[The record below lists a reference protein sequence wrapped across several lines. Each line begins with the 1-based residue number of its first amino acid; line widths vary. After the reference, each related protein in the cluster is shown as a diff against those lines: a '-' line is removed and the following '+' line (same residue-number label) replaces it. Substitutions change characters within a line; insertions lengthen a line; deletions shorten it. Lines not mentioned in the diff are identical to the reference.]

1 MKCRHAKNA
10 DLENV
15 SNILASAF
23 SEEPVHKLIFP
34 GRDRDS
40 LIDVLR
46 NFFRIYVN
54 LASKYG
60 GILLTENNAGT
71 LVYFRPESMA
81 MPKEELTKIDSQL
94 RKVCGSDYSKA
105 VAFIDGLEQ
114 HHPQTFHHYYISLLA
129 VKRSCRGRGLV
140 DDLFGEFNSI
150 LDKANLPC
158 YAECTRFSTRTLIRR
173 WGYTDA
179 GSPISID
186 GFPKLYPVVRYPQNK
201 AYFLPVGREIRLSFT
216 LKLIAC
222 FALITPSFFTT
233 FPIWNFTV

>member
-1 MKCRHAKNA
+1 MKCRHAKNT

-15 SNILASAF
+15 NDILATAF

-60 GILLTENNAGT
+60 GILLTENDAGA
-71 LVYFRPESMA
+71 LVYFRPESMP
-81 MPKEELTKIDSQL
+81 MPKEELTQIDNQL
-94 RKVCGSDYSKA
+94 RKVCGADYSKA

-114 HHPQTFHHYYISLLA
+114 YHPHAFRHYYISLLA
-129 VKRSCRGRGLV
+129 VKPSFRGKSLV
-140 DDLFGEFNSI
+140 DDLFSELNTI
-150 LDKANLPC
+150 LDKENLPC

-173 WGYTDA
+173 WGYIDA

-186 GFPKLYPVVRYPQNK
+186 GFPKLYPIMRYPQVDEK
-201 AYFLPVGREIRLSFT
+201 
-216 LKLIAC
+216 
-222 FALITPSFFTT
+222 
-233 FPIWNFTV
+233 